1 MGEIDYLKLMPDC
14 PRSADDELLMSEV
27 VKDEHE
33 LLYLDTLLKEIFA
46 QPAE

>member
-1 MGEIDYLKLMPDC
+1 MKLRTDC
-14 PRSADDELLMSEV
+14 PRSADEELLMSEV

-46 QPAE
+46 TTAE